1 MATISQ
7 GIDHPHQLKESQM
20 EPHNN
25 EMMHHWLK
33 GPIHP
38 PGIPRRASKED
49 NMDCQHTVLTVAVV
63 PVHVPFNGS
72 LHSADPMD
80 SIGVLS
86 NRLPTCASSESSIPS
101 VFLLSHV
108 CGMRGSRCPG
118 ASLLV
123 WFSPGTLFQLHQLW
137 RNCLMVPKQAP
148 VSSDTSPVPIISK
161 AQPSVSPW

>member
-86 NRLPTCASSESSIPS
+86 NRLPTVQAANLASHLFSCSPMC
-101 VFLLSHV
+101 VV
-108 CGMRGSRCPG
+108 CVAAGV
-118 ASLLV
+118 LV
-123 WFSPGTLFQLHQLW
+123 PLFWFDLVLVHSFNFISCEGT
-137 RNCLMVPKQAP
+137 V
-148 VSSDTSPVPIISK
+148 
-161 AQPSVSPW
+161 